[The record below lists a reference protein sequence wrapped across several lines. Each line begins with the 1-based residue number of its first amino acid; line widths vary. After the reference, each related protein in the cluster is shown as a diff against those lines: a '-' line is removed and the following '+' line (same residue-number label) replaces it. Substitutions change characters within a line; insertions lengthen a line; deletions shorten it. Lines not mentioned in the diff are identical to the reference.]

1 MSIEQLQ
8 ENGLTGPFELAD
20 KSLVDAVCEVGIE
33 LQALQRQENIV
44 RQLAGQEPQFRTKI
58 DRHMEFKVMR
68 DLCLDDNVKSVVS
81 EHFGNDLFIWGS
93 VFQLKSEGVSENI
106 WHHDRAYENGRDQV
120 NLYDTSNHFSI
131 LFALTDIGYG
141 AGRIEYVKGSHQPID
156 GWNRDM
162 RFVKEVPELVH
173 DRIGTLTMERGQF
186 TVFHSQIMHRSL
198 PFEYGEPRISLAVR
212 LARKGTQIPDYYP
225 QNPNPAAETQG
236 IARFIPSATFDFN

>member
-106 WHHDRAYENGRDQV
+106 WHHDCAYENGRDQV
-120 NLYDTSNHFSI
+120 NLYDTSNHFTVDLTRFDRQI
-131 LFALTDIGYG
+131 PLFSPL
-141 AGRIEYVKGSHQPID
+141 
-156 GWNRDM
+156 
-162 RFVKEVPELVH
+162 LLH
-173 DRIGTLTMERGQF
+173 DLL
-186 TVFHSQIMHRSL
+186 L
-198 PFEYGEPRISLAVR
+198 PFHWYKINLNPLIQCDRDSLKHRKRVPFIIRIFEPCNYR
-212 LARKGTQIPDYYP
+212 LFGSDQFCQFDLRQARHLSG
-225 QNPNPAAETQG
+225 
-236 IARFIPSATFDFN
+236 FIY